1 MIIRKATHDD
11 VDMVVDMGRDF
22 HAYSPWSHIEFDRE
36 ATKEFIGKVIEGGVV
51 FLSDSGMI
59 GGVLNPLYFN
69 PSHVVA
75 AELFWWAKSGGIPL
89 MRAFEEWAKENNAR
103 GLQFS
108 GLGDAKSERMDRL
121 FTRSGYRKVET
132 GYFKDVC

>member
-1 MIIRKATHDD
+1 MIRKATHDD
-11 VDMVVDMGRDF
+11 IDIIADMGRDF
-22 HAYSPWSHIEFDRE
+22 HAYSPWSHVAFDRE
-36 ATKEFIGKVIEGGVV
+36 ATKDFVGRLIDGGVV
-51 FLSDSGMI
+51 FLSDDGMI

-75 AELFWWAKSGGIPL
+75 AELFWWAKSGGLPL
-89 MRAFEEWAKENNAR
+89 MKAFEGWAEENNAS
-103 GLQFS
+103 GIQFS
-108 GLGDAKSERMDRL
+108 SLGDAQSDRMDRL